1 MYKRLYSF
9 LNIHSCLTD
18 LQFGFRANHS
28 TSHALISIT
37 EKIRDAL
44 DNDNFACGVFIDL
57 KKAFDT
63 VDHNILIA
71 KLEYYGARNIS
82 KNWFSSYLQNRSQF
96 VTLSGYESSS
106 RYVQVGVPQG
116 SVLGPLLFLIYIND
130 LNISVKNSIV
140 HHFADD
146 TNLLYI
152 NKSIKVISKKI
163 NYDLK
168 GITNWLN
175 ANRISLNISK
185 TEFIIFRK
193 RSKPVCSE
201 SLKIKINGVRLYPST
216 SIKYLGILIDEHL
229 SWKYHICELV
239 KKLNRSNNMLS
250 KIRHYVNSKTIRSL
264 YFSLFSSHI
273 SYCHQIWG
281 QNGGRYLNKIISL
294 QRSAVRIINFMP
306 FRSDV
311 SRTFD
316 RSKIPK
322 FINLVRTSNL
332 LFVYDC
338 LSFNSPSS
346 LKTFFSFNKNVHDY
360 NTRSSETYK
369 LTLPR
374 FKSMKYGKNAIKYQC
389 ITEWNKSIDDLITC
403 FKIKY
408 VNFHHYNNI
417 FDLNRNQ
424 FKRLILNYIGS

>member
-9 LNIHSCLTD
+9 LNIHNCLTD

-44 DNDNFACGVFIDL
+44 DNNKFACSVFIDL

-96 VTLSGYESSS
+96 VTLSGYVSSS

-130 LNISVKNSIV
+130 LNLSVKNSIV

-152 NKSIKVISKKI
+152 NKSMKVLSKKI

-185 TEFIIFRK
+185 TEFIFR
-193 RSKPVCSE
+193 
-201 SLKIKINGVRLYPST
+201 IM
-216 SIKYLGILIDEHL
+216 LG
-229 SWKYHICELV
+229 C
-239 KKLNRSNNMLS
+239 
-250 KIRHYVNSKTIRSL
+250 
-264 YFSLFSSHI
+264 
-273 SYCHQIWG
+273 
-281 QNGGRYLNKIISL
+281 
-294 QRSAVRIINFMP
+294 
-306 FRSDV
+306 
-311 SRTFD
+311 
-316 RSKIPK
+316 
-322 FINLVRTSNL
+322 
-332 LFVYDC
+332 
-338 LSFNSPSS
+338 
-346 LKTFFSFNKNVHDY
+346 
-360 NTRSSETYK
+360 
-369 LTLPR
+369 
-374 FKSMKYGKNAIKYQC
+374 
-389 ITEWNKSIDDLITC
+389 
-403 FKIKY
+403 
-408 VNFHHYNNI
+408 
-417 FDLNRNQ
+417 
-424 FKRLILNYIGS
+424 